1 MKGRAHRA
9 VTRAKPEIADNLNQ
23 ARKMQRIK
31 MAVLAERCGLSVP
44 TVSKML
50 NEGEGSL
57 DTFLRI
63 AQALQLLPNIVDA
76 TDFLKT
82 PMGRAMAL
90 VATGQRVRT

>member
-1 MKGRAHRA
+1 
-9 VTRAKPEIADNLNQ
+9 
-23 ARKMQRIK
+23 MQRIK

-50 NEGEGSL
+50 NKGEGSL

-63 AQALQLLPNIVDA
+63 TQALQLLPNIVDA

>member
-1 MKGRAHRA
+1 
-9 VTRAKPEIADNLNQ
+9 
-23 ARKMQRIK
+23 MQRIK

-63 AQALQLLPNIVDA
+63 AQALQLLPNILDA